1 MSTACELCA
10 SPGGPVLWQNDLCR
24 VVRVD
29 DPDYPGF
36 LRVILKRHAREMT
49 ELTVEERGRL
59 MAVVF
64 EVEAAVREAMQPDKM
79 NVASL
84 GNMTPHVHWHV
95 VPRFA
100 DDRHFPAP
108 IWAAPRRDSRP
119 EPQREARAARLAEVL
134 LARLGA

>member
-1 MSTACELCA
+1 MSTACELCS

-36 LRVILKRHAREMT
+36 LRVILGRHAREMSD
-49 ELTVEERGRL
+49 LTAGERERL

-79 NVASL
+79 NIASL

-95 VPRFA
+95 LPRYA
-100 DDRHFPAP
+100 DDRHYPAP
-108 IWAAPRRDSRP
+108 IWAAPRRDSRAVP
-119 EPQREARAARLAEVL
+119 EREARAARLAEALRV
-134 LARLGA
+134 RLGA

>member
-1 MSTACELCA
+1 M
-10 SPGGPVLWQNDLCR
+10 
-24 VVRVD
+24 VRVD

-36 LRVILKRHAREMT
+36 VRVILKRHAREMT
-49 ELTVEERGRL
+49 ELTAGERERL

-95 VPRFA
+95 VPRFT
-100 DDRHFPAP
+100 DDRHFPSP
-108 IWAAPRRDSRP
+108 IWAAPRRDSRQDP
-119 EPQREARAARLAEVL
+119 ERETRAECLAQVL

>member
-1 MSTACELCA
+1 MSAACEFCS

-36 LRVILKRHAREMT
+36 LRVILRRHAREMT
-49 ELTVEERGRL
+49 DLTAGERERL
-59 MAVVF
+59 MVVVF

-95 VPRFA
+95 VPRFE
-100 DDRHFPAP
+100 DDRHFTNP
-108 IWAAPRRDSRP
+108 IWAV
-119 EPQREARAARLAEVL
+119 PQREGGVPPERARRAEALAAAII
-134 LARLGA
+134 ARLGQ